1 LTTSQ
6 DVSGVGRVLDLE
18 VEDSMGRTMRY
29 AFGPLFDTALSMLD
43 SSIHE
48 LQRLRDVYNLVVVV
62 HPSDA
67 EPSLSENV
75 YAVPLV
81 PGGSKRSFRELLGA
95 LLSEG

>member
-1 LTTSQ
+1 
-6 DVSGVGRVLDLE
+6 
-18 VEDSMGRTMRY
+18 MRY
-29 AFGPLFDTALSMLD
+29 AFRPLFDTALSLLD

-62 HPSDA
+62 HPFDA
-67 EPSLSENV
+67 GPSLSENV

-81 PGGSKRSFRELLGA
+81 SGGFKRSFRELLGA